1 MTTDETGL
9 EIELSRIL
17 SKVFSLDLHSVVDNS
32 EELKNVIW
40 DSLKT
45 VQIVL
50 ELEDSF
56 GIEISDSDIQHIR
69 DFRSTLEYVRRKI
82 LPT

>member
-1 MTTDETGL
+1 MIIDESGL
-9 EIELSRIL
+9 ELELNRIL
-17 SKVFSLDLHSVVDNS
+17 IKVFSLDTHSGIDSS

-56 GIEISDSDIQHIR
+56 DIEISDSDLQHIR
-69 DFRSTLEYVRRKI
+69 DFISTLEYVRRKI
-82 LPT
+82 LPQ

>member
-1 MTTDETGL
+1 MTTDEIGL
-9 EIELSRIL
+9 EIELKRIL
-17 SKVFSLDLHSVVDNS
+17 SKVFSLDLHSNVDNG
-32 EELKNVIW
+32 EELKNVVW

-56 GIEISDSDIQHIR
+56 SIEILDADLENIR
-69 DFRSTLEYVRRKI
+69 DFTSTMEYIRRKI
-82 LPT
+82 LPR

>member
-1 MTTDETGL
+1 MIIDESGL
-9 EIELSRIL
+9 ELELSRIL
-17 SKVFSLDLHSVVDNS
+17 SKVFSLDLHSGTDNS
-32 EELKNVIW
+32 EELQNVIW

-45 VQIVL
+45 VQMVL

-56 GIEISDSDIQHIR
+56 DIEISDSDLQHIR

-82 LPT
+82 LPQ

>member
-1 MTTDETGL
+1 MIANESGL

-17 SKVFSLDLHSVVDNS
+17 SKVFSLDLHSGIGNS
-32 EELKNVIW
+32 EELKNIIW

-56 GIEISDSDIQHIR
+56 NIEISDSDLQHIR

-82 LPT
+82 LPK

>member
-1 MTTDETGL
+1 MTTDESGL

-17 SKVFSLDLHSVVDNS
+17 SKVFSLDLQLGVDNS

-56 GIEISDSDIQHIR
+56 SIEISDSDLQNIR

-82 LPT
+82 LPK